1 MIGSLQTGVSGLQQ
15 FQEDLQVI
23 GNNIANVNTVGY
35 KSATMDFEDQLSQSL
50 ANGSDSSMQIGE
62 GVTTSAIDSNFTQG
76 TINSDAA
83 TMHLAV
89 SGAGFFLVKDTSSG
103 LTYATRDGGFNL
115 DANGYMINANGD
127 RVQGLMGAATT
138 TTDLQINNATA
149 IAALNDTTPGA
160 DLGCLQHQNKH
171 QRPDHRDLK
180 RRHQRCHRPGRAAKF
195 HEPTGTD

>member
-76 TINSDAA
+76 TINSDAV

-115 DANGYMINANGD
+115 
-127 RVQGLMGAATT
+127 V
-138 TTDLQINNATA
+138 
-149 IAALNDTTPGA
+149 
-160 DLGCLQHQNKH
+160 H
-171 QRPDHRDLK
+171 K
-180 RRHQRCHRPGRAAKF
+180 RGQV
-195 HEPTGTD
+195 